1 MDSGISLNINT
12 IIEIEISIDKAGLK
26 DIRVFF
32 RPVTTHHDIYV
43 IFAICM

>member
-26 DIRVFF
+26 DILVFF
-32 RPVTTHHDIYV
+32 RPVTTLYQYDND
-43 IFAICM
+43 M